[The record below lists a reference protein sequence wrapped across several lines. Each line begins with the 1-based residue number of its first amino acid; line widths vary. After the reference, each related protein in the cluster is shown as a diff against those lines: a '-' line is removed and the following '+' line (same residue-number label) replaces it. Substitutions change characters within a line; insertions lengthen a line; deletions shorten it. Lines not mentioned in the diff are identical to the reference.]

1 MSNNVKQYKLTLNRK
16 RVKEI
21 FEQIDGYH
29 TKEITDIEKLIQGML
44 FIAEQKITAFDPNGK
59 DVSMSMFDSFI
70 ENLIVATVERG
81 SVAVKH

>member
-1 MSNNVKQYKLTLNRK
+1 MSNNVKQFKLTWNRK

-29 TKEITDIEKLIQGML
+29 DKQIIDIDKLIQGML
-44 FIAEQKITAFDPNGK
+44 VLAEAKVAAVDPNGK
-59 DVSMSMFDSFI
+59 DVSMSMFDLFT
-70 ENLIVATVERG
+70 ENMIIAAVERG